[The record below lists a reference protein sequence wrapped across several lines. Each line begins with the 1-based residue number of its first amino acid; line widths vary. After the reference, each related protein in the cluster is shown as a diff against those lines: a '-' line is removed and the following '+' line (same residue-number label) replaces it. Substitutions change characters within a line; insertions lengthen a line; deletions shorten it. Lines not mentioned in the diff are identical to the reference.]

1 MIFKYNFLSIYSIFI
16 RKGCLVIPFLL
27 LAACVQEVDAP
38 IGKVVIQSEKSDPI
52 RSWFE
57 ANKEE
62 LISRS
67 QKGSESLRTS
77 DKFLFPYIEK
87 EIDWSQSLT
96 FKFKDGREV
105 VEFPVKSDQIPIP
118 GFLVDSVG
126 DKSKIK
132 IKQSALFVKKLGGN
146 DYSPVLVRFYTLGG
160 DLDKVSYNQI
170 PKGWNGI
177 IEAFGMND
185 GYYITFNF
193 KEGKMVSYSKI
204 GADETKNSKLRHE
217 NKRSNCY
224 TLLVENPSYVLCVES
239 IHDCTIFSGGTTP
252 ITYCIPDASFD
263 PSDSEA
269 GGDGS
274 GGDGFCEGFDCY
286 SFPGGEF
293 RGEEEEVQIIKDPS
307 FEGTK
312 ADCVYEKLVNLSGGF
327 KNAIKKFDGDFPV
340 AHLRFKVDY
349 DLADTT
355 NAITRDGGEFLIE
368 ILFNGNTLNDRT
380 ILGLARTFLHEVIH
394 AEMYRKVKSVNGSIS
409 ETDFPGIYD
418 YYRRHIKNWQHEQMA
433 SHYRNSIARMLQ
445 EFDTGIPLTSQQSPD
460 QFYLDMSWVGLQKTL
475 AWDNLDDYEKTRIV
489 NSIVYYESNGNKTCY

>member
-57 ANKEE
+57 ANKEV

-67 QKGSESLRTS
+67 QKGSESLRTR

-105 VEFPVKSDQIPIP
+105 VEFPVKSEQIPIP

-224 TLLVENPSYVLCVES
+224 TLLVENPTYVLCVES

-475 AWDNLDDYEKTRIV
+475 AWDNLDDYEKTRLV

>member
-1 MIFKYNFLSIYSIFI
+1 MIVKYKIISIYFTFLRMI
-16 RKGCLVIPFLL
+16 GLVLPVLL

-38 IGKVVIQSEKSDPI
+38 KGKVLIQSEKTDPI

-57 ANKEE
+57 ANKEI
-62 LISRS
+62 LISRG
-67 QKGSESLRTS
+67 QKGSESLRRS
-77 DKFLFPYIEK
+77 DNFLFPYIEK

-105 VEFPVKSDQIPIP
+105 VEFPVKSEQIPIP

-132 IKQSALFVKKLGGN
+132 IKQSALFLKKKEGN

-170 PKGWNGI
+170 PMGWNGI

-185 GYYITFNF
+185 GHYITFTF

-204 GADETKNSKLRHE
+204 GADVTKNIKLRHE

-239 IHDCTIFSGGTTP
+239 IHDCTIYSAGTTP

-286 SFPGGEF
+286 SFPGGES
-293 RGEEEEVQIIKDPS
+293 GGGLEEVQIIKDPS

-355 NAITRDGGEFLIE
+355 NAITRDGSEFLIE

-445 EFDTGIPLTSQQSPD
+445 EFDTGIPLSSQQSPD

-475 AWDNLDDYEKTRIV
+475 AWDNLDENEKIRIV
-489 NSIVYYESNGNKTCY
+489 HSIVYYESNGNKTCY